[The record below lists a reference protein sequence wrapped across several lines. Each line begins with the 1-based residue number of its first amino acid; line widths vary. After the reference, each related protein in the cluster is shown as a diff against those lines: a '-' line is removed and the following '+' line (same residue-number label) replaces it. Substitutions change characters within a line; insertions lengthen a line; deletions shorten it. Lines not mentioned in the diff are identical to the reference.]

1 MRRTKDLSRK
11 DIETMRKIIEQN
23 SGYYIKNK
31 ALLIQAFT
39 RCSFSSENGGEDNE
53 VLEFIGD
60 QIMGYYIAK
69 IAAER
74 CGVINEDNEY
84 DFTVDEGKFT
94 ALKQELVNNE
104 ALAKMV
110 DEWGIIDYLI
120 VGRGDFVNEIDKRT
134 KVRGDL
140 FEAILGAIAVDSK
153 WDPKVLEQAVTKM
166 CSLEDEMDDL
176 AKNCNR

>member
-1 MRRTKDLSRK
+1 MRRTKDLSQK
-11 DIETMRKIIEQN
+11 DVETMRKIIERE
-23 SGYYIKNK
+23 SGYRIKSR

-39 RCSFSSENGGEDNE
+39 RCSYSQENGGEDNE

-94 ALKQELVNNE
+94 ALKQGLVNNE

-120 VGRGDFVNEIDKRT
+120 VGRGDYINEIDT
-134 KVRGDL
+134 HVKVRGDL

-153 WDPKVLEQAVTKM
+153 WDPAVLEKAVTKM

-176 AKNCNR
+176 AKGRKR